1 MRVQPASPH
10 ILRSGTMVKKVLKN
24 DVVASEQSPESAEA
38 SPVKVK
44 KDKVVK
50 LSDAKKAAKPAKAAK
65 AAKVEKPAK
74 DKKESVRVRSLKAIQ
89 ANKNGLTAT
98 EVKVAIGLGHG
109 LKPTLDQEV
118 ERGHLKN
125 APHKDDKE
133 VAVYV
138 ITAAGSQALKAGT
151 VDQRVKSE

>member
-1 MRVQPASPH
+1 
-10 ILRSGTMVKKVLKN
+10 MVKKVLKN
-24 DVVASEQSPESAEA
+24 DVVATEQSPESTEA
-38 SPVKVK
+38 SPVKAK

-65 AAKVEKPAK
+65 AEKPAK
-74 DKKESVRVRSLKAIQ
+74 DKKESVRVRALKAIQ
-89 ANKNGLTAT
+89 ANKNGMTAT
-98 EVKVAIGLGHG
+98 EVKEAIGLGHG

-138 ITAAGSQALKAGT
+138 ITASGSQALKAGT